1 MCKHAGVRGMM
12 TMEQHNNRLQHFSI
26 AWFAVVM
33 GLAGV
38 AIAWLRATDV
48 LGMPWIVGAGLR
60 CTTVA
65 AFTVIAALY
74 LAKLLRY
81 RAEVMSELGH
91 PVRLNFFP
99 TISIGLI
106 LLSIAFMHQ
115 LPNVASVFWLIGASI
130 HLLST
135 LYVMS
140 VWIHHTHF
148 TIQHMNPAWFI
159 PVVGNI
165 LIPVSG
171 MQFAHPEVSW
181 FFFSIGLMFWLI
193 LATIV
198 FYRVIFHGSLPARM
212 VPTLFILIAPP
223 AVGFIAYVA
232 LTGEVD
238 RFARVLY
245 YTALFLTLLLL
256 TQVRQ
261 FARLPFFLSWWAYS
275 FPLAAMTIATMLFY
289 ARSGYAFLGGLSY
302 VLLTLLSAVLVMLVV
317 RTALGVWRREICV
330 VED

>member
-1 MCKHAGVRGMM
+1 
-12 TMEQHNNRLQHFSI
+12 MEGNKRLQHFSI

-33 GLAGV
+33 GLAGLT
-38 AIAWLRATDV
+38 IAWLRATEL
-48 LGMPWIVGAGLR
+48 LGMPWAVGAVLR
-60 CTTVA
+60 CFTVA
-65 AFTVIAALY
+65 AFIAIAALY
-74 LAKLLRY
+74 LGKLLRH
-81 RAEVMSELGH
+81 REEVVAELGH

-99 TISIGLI
+99 TVSIGLI

-115 LPNVASVFWLIGASI
+115 LPGLASVLWLVGVGA
-130 HLLST
+130 HLMFT

-148 TIQHMNPAWFI
+148 AIQHMNPAWFI

-171 MQFAHPEVSW
+171 VQFAHPEVSW
-181 FFFSIGLMFWLI
+181 FFFSIGLVFWLI

-198 FYRVIFHGSLPARM
+198 FNRLIFHGSLPARM

-223 AVGFIAYVA
+223 AVGFISYVA

-289 ARSGYAFLGGLSY
+289 ARSGYVFLGGLSY
-302 VLLTLLSAVLVMLVV
+302 VLLTLLSAVLLMLVM
-317 RTALGVWRREICV
+317 RTTLGVWRREICV
-330 VED
+330 AED